1 MDVADPA
8 PAKAAADSTETA
20 AEAPQQS
27 HTITVADIKRN
38 VGLIVRATDTNQTR
52 LTQRAIRNTTAVRTR
67 VAPAVLAE
75 AVEQYVPESHPARAG
90 MLSLLAA
97 LPSPPVEEAAKS
109 ESSDAAAAA
118 TAAAGGD
125 SMETDDVTAAAAA
138 AAAEPVKEKWED
150 KLAAAAPEVETYV
163 SLLVLTTALR
173 EGRVTEAVDLSS
185 ALLQR
190 VVSFN
195 RRTLD
200 VLAAKVVFY
209 YSLAYERAGRIGE
222 TRSPLLALHRTCC
235 LRHDEMG
242 QATVLNLLLRNLLS
256 QNLLDQAYKLARLVK
271 V

>member
-1 MDVADPA
+1 MAAPAAMDVADPA

-20 AEAPQQS
+20 AEAPQQT
-27 HTITVADIKRN
+27 HITLADIKRN

-97 LPSPPVEEAAKS
+97 LPSPPVEAAAKS

-118 TAAAGGD
+118 VAAGGD

-173 EGRVTEAVDLSS
+173 EGRVTEAVDLST

-256 QNLLDQAYKLARLVK
+256 QNLLDQAYKLA
-271 V
+271 

>member
-27 HTITVADIKRN
+27 HITLADIKRN

-90 MLSLLAA
+90 MLSLLAV

-118 TAAAGGD
+118 AAAGGD
-125 SMETDDVTAAAAA
+125 SMETDDATAAT

-173 EGRVTEAVDLSS
+173 EGLVTEAVDLST

>member
-20 AEAPQQS
+20 AEAPQQPQ
-27 HTITVADIKRN
+27 TITLADIKRN

-97 LPSPPVEEAAKS
+97 LPSPPVEEAA
-109 ESSDAAAAA
+109 SSDAAAAA
-118 TAAAGGD
+118 AAAGGD
-125 SMETDDVTAAAAA
+125 SMETDESAAA

-173 EGRVTEAVDLSS
+173 EGRGSEAVDLSS

-256 QNLLDQAYKLARLVK
+256 QNLLDQAYKLARLVEG
-271 V
+271 